1 MTPAPH
7 NPGPWTRLLAASG
20 LGFAALTVLGAVA
33 FPMPPGGDVSPATK
47 PLWLAAHQTPTI
59 AQSYV
64 RSLADL
70 AFILFALVVAYTI
83 RRRLDRATILPAVA
97 LVGGVLSGSLL
108 LLAQATNLSAVL
120 ESRGG
125 GSAAVVHTL
134 GSLSDALLTL
144 SSLPAALLFGAAGI
158 AFLRTRLVPAWLA
171 YLTLAGMPLAVLDA
185 ASYDGGPLE
194 TVGFLGIVYFLIW
207 TAVTSIALLGKL
219 ASNETQANTPAL
231 A

>member
-7 NPGPWTRLLAASG
+7 PSRWTRLLAASG

-33 FPMPPGGDVSPATK
+33 FPMPPGGDVSPASK
-47 PLWLAAHQTPTI
+47 PLWLAAHQTATI
-59 AQSYV
+59 TQSYV

-83 RRRLDRATILPAVA
+83 RRRLDRATILPTIA

-120 ESRGG
+120 ESRSG
-125 GSAAVVHTL
+125 GSAAAVHTL

-158 AFLRTRLVPAWLA
+158 AFLRTRVVPSWLA
-171 YLTLAGMPLAVLDA
+171 YLTLAGMPFAVLDA

-194 TVGFLGIVYFLIW
+194 TVGFLGVVYFLIW

-219 ASNETQANTPAL
+219 ASHETPAKTPAL